1 MHLGNVQCEKKNE
14 SLYGEGY
21 RMGGQEHV
29 IEVTELIGKDSFFG
43 KKQK

>member
-1 MHLGNVQCEKKNE
+1 MKKNE
-14 SLYGEGY
+14 SLDGEGH

-29 IEVTELIGKDSFFG
+29 IEVTELIGKDRFYG